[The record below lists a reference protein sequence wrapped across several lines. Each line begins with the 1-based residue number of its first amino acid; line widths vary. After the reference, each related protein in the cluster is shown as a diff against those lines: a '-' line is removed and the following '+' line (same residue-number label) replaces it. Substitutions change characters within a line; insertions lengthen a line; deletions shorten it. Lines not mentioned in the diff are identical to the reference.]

1 MWFLLG
7 WSSRRRSR
15 CISFRPVALRVALA
29 VLVSAS
35 AAPLAAQECVF
46 FSNGILGSVRFIDPD
61 DIGTQN
67 PLVGEIRG
75 AECPT
80 GTANCQPLSLA
91 FNANETRLYYT
102 DIIKGAL
109 SVIDTSTNQVTNT
122 IPVGNNPQ
130 DVAVS
135 STGVIY
141 VTIFATD
148 EVAVVDSGSLTVVD
162 RIPVGNQPRGVAFSP
177 DGSRAY
183 VAITG
188 QPDPAGVAVIDVA
201 AGDVV
206 DMVESGL
213 GPFGVAVAPNGTVYV
228 SNAIGRQVSP
238 GPPPVYQPT
247 VSVIATPANEV
258 TTTIDV
264 GTGPAG
270 LAVSP
275 DGSEVYVVNLNG
287 NLVTVIDTSSNTPDD
302 TIAVGSAPVAVAF
315 SPDGDKAYVANNSP
329 FSNNLS
335 VIDTATREALNPL
348 GGIGA
353 GINDVVVAN
362 FPCAVIPTPTSTP
375 TFTSIPSPSATP
387 TMTGTP
393 TPRDTDTPGPSPTP
407 TRTPTFTP
415 TTNPSLT
422 RTPTATV
429 TPTLTGSPEA
439 TPTMTE
445 SPGETPTAT
454 PTTSPGA
461 GCVGDCDESGVVSAA
476 ELIRGVNI
484 GLGNMGVGVCS
495 QFDTDGNGVVT
506 IVELIAAVADATG
519 PCA

>member
-7 WSSRRRSR
+7 WSSHRRSR
-15 CISFRPVALRVALA
+15 CTSLRPVATRVALA
-29 VLVSAS
+29 VLVSLS
-35 AAPLAAQECVF
+35 AAPMAAQQCVF
-46 FSNGILGSVRFIDPD
+46 FSNGILGSVRFIEPD
-61 DIGTQN
+61 DIGQQN

-75 AECPT
+75 SECPA

-91 FNANETRLYYT
+91 FNSNQTRLYYT
-102 DIIKGAL
+102 DIIRGAL
-109 SVIDTSTNQVTNT
+109 SVINTSSNQVTNT
-122 IPVGNNPQ
+122 ILVGNNPQ

-135 STGVIY
+135 SAGVIY
-141 VTIFATD
+141 VTIFASD
-148 EVAVVDSGSLTVVD
+148 EVAVVDAGSLSVVD

-188 QPDPAGVAVIDVA
+188 QPDPTGVAVIDVA
-201 AGDVV
+201 TGNMV
-206 DMVESGL
+206 DMIEGDL

-228 SNAIGRQVSP
+228 SNAIGREVVP
-238 GPPPVYQPT
+238 GQPTPRQPT

-258 TTTIDV
+258 VATIDV

-275 DGSEVYVVNLNG
+275 DGSEVYVANLNE
-287 NLVTVIDTSSNTPDD
+287 NLVTIIDTSSNTAVD
-302 TIAVGSAPVAVAF
+302 TVTVGSVPLAVAF
-315 SPDGDKAYVANNSP
+315 SPDGEKAYVANNSP

-335 VIDTATREALNPL
+335 VIDTGTRDSLNPL

-353 GINDVVVAN
+353 GINDVIVAD

-375 TFTSIPSPSATP
+375 THTPMPSPSSTP
-387 TMTGTP
+387 TMTGTS

-429 TPTLTGSPEA
+429 TPTTTGSPEA
-439 TPTMTE
+439 TPT
-445 SPGETPTAT
+445 STPTS
-454 PTTSPGA
+454 SPRA
-461 GCVGDCDESGVVSAA
+461 GCFGDCDDNDVVSTA

-484 GLGNMGVGVCS
+484 ALGHMSTDVCS
-495 QFDTDGNGVVT
+495 QFDADGNGVVT
-506 IVELIAAVADATG
+506 IVELIAAVADAIG
-519 PCA
+519 PCSA